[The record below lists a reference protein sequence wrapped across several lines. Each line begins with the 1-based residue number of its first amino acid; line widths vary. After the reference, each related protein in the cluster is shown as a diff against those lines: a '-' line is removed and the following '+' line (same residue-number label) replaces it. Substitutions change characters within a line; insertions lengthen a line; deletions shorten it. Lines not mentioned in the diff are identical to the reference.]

1 MSIKLDDL
9 RKVFV
14 HQLKDIYSAEHQLIQ
29 ALPKMATGATS
40 PDLEK
45 AIRHHLTETRQQA
58 KRIEQIFAG
67 LEFQP
72 GGHRCK
78 AMEGLIEEGTE
89 ILKEDADPDARD
101 AAIIGAAQKV
111 EHYEIATYGTLRAYA
126 KLLGMPEAVEL
137 LSASLEEERNA
148 DINLTTLAEGSINQL
163 AMQAG

>member
-14 HQLKDIYSAEHQLIQ
+14 HQLKDMYSAEQQLIQ

-45 AIRHHLTETRQQA
+45 AFRHHVTETRQQA
-58 KRIEQIFAG
+58 RRIEQIFAG

-89 ILKEDADPDARD
+89 ILNEDADPDARD
-101 AAIIGAAQKV
+101 AAIIGAAQKI

-126 KLLGMPEAVEL
+126 KLLGLSEAVEL
-137 LSASLEEERNA
+137 LSESLEEERNA
-148 DINLTTLAEGSINQL
+148 DVSLTTLAEGSINQL

>member
-14 HQLKDIYSAEHQLIQ
+14 HQLKDMYSAEQQLIQ

-45 AIRHHLTETRQQA
+45 AFRHHVTETRQQA
-58 KRIEQIFAG
+58 RRIEQIFAG

-89 ILKEDADPDARD
+89 ILNEDADPDARD
-101 AAIIGAAQKV
+101 AAIIGAAQKI

-126 KLLGMPEAVEL
+126 KLLGLSEAVEL
-137 LSASLEEERNA
+137 LSQSLEEERNA
-148 DINLTTLAEGSINQL
+148 DVSLTTLAEGSINQL